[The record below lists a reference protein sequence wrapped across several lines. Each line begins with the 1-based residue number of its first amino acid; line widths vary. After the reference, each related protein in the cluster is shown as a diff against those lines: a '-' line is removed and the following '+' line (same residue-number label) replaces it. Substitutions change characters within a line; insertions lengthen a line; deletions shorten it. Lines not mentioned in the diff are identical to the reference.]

1 MTIKEKAR
9 KEYPSVNPY
18 DYPETYNYNKSAEK
32 GFIKGAEWM
41 LNKAVKWL
49 KGNVQNYY
57 EDGAMHDDYWYDDD
71 EQMIEDF
78 VKAMEEE

>member
-18 DYPETYNYNKSAEK
+18 EYPATYDYNKAAEK

-41 LNKAVKWL
+41 LDKAMEWL
-49 KGNVQNYY
+49 IKNAQNYY
-57 EDGAMHDDYWYDDD
+57 EDSSMHDNCWYDD

-78 VKAMEEE
+78 SKAMEEE